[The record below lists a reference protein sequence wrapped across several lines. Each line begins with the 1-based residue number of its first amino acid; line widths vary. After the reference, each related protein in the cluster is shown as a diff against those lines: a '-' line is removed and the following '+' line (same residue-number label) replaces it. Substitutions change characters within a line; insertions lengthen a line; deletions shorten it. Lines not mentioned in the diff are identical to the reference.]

1 MSKTKTKAINLSL
14 LTNAERSMYNAMN
27 PEEQA
32 AFLGYGK
39 GARNNFDTPNFISTK
54 NEDVIQQ
61 GNSFIVM
68 GLDRPGSFL
77 STRMETHAA
86 AIDIVVGRKSFL
98 GRRADDKGNE
108 LYVDPDPI
116 LDAARVYIS
125 QKSNPDGMF
134 RLAGGTVGN
143 TSNIAPRSTVALKA
157 DTLRLV
163 ARENIKLVTRTDSYN
178 SQGGE
183 ILTSTA
189 QPYGIDLIA
198 CNDDS
203 DMQPLVKGD
212 NLRECL
218 TEIVGAIN
226 ELRGLFNNYVDENRN
241 LTIAMMSHTHH
252 SPFYGV
258 LTSPDFTSLTQTAA
272 KTLIN
277 NITDVTAQLPMH
289 ATKCAFIEANYLGAA
304 EVVDSVGENGKST
317 YILSK
322 YNHTN

>member
-1 MSKTKTKAINLSL
+1 MRKSAKAINLDL
-14 LTNAERSMYNAMN
+14 LTSAERAMYDAMN

-32 AFLGYGK
+32 AFLGYGR
-39 GARNNFDTPNFISTK
+39 GARNDFDTPNFISTK
-54 NEDVIQQ
+54 NENVIQQ
-61 GNSFIVM
+61 GNSYIVL

-98 GRRADDKGNE
+98 GRRADSKGKILN
-108 LYVDPDPI
+108 VDPDPV

-134 RLAGGTVGN
+134 RLAAGTVGN
-143 TSNIAPRSTVALKA
+143 TSNLSPRSAVALKA
-157 DTLRLV
+157 DTVRIV
-163 ARENIKLVTRTDSYN
+163 ARENIKLVTRTDAYN

-183 ILTSTA
+183 LTNIST

-212 NLRECL
+212 NLIVCL
-218 TEIVGAIN
+218 TEIVGLIN
-226 ELRGLFNNYVDENRN
+226 DLRGLFNNYVDENRN

-252 SPFYGV
+252 SPFYGA
-258 LTSPDFTSLTQTAA
+258 LTSPDFTNLTQVAA

-289 ATKCAFIEANYLGAA
+289 ATKCAFIETNYLGAA
-304 EVVDSVGENGKST
+304 EVIDTADESGKST